1 MDEDEFESPP
11 VPITHL
17 RDSLGFFYQHDR
29 ETDRPVIIQRYRDQ
43 SVVMVPLWEWRW
55 LKQLEA
61 NVRAGKSII
70 TEDDANAISRDVS

>member
-17 RDSLGFFYQHDR
+17 RDSLGFFYQHVR

-61 NVRAGKSII
+61 KVRAGEPII
-70 TEDDANAISRDVS
+70 TEEETDGP